1 MLPLLHAVAQ
11 TICSYRT
18 APDTMHVQTPV
29 IARTELNDALPIVD
43 MTRWYL
49 AFSKPKQEELARQQL
64 VNQGYEAY
72 LPLFK
77 KLGKPRSTGSQ
88 ESAALVR
95 EPMFPRYVFFKP
107 GVATQSIA
115 AARSTRGVTTL
126 VSFGFVPATVSDDL
140 IDAIRALELEREQAD
155 LDHISPYQPGT
166 RVRLRERGL
175 QGLEGLVVSVSSKR
189 VTLLLEILGREKE
202 LTVEHSK
209 LELA

>member
-1 MLPLLHAVAQ
+1 M
-11 TICSYRT
+11 
-18 APDTMHVQTPV
+18 D
-29 IARTELNDALPIVD
+29 ARLTNVGDASGNSTALPAVD

-64 VNQGYEAY
+64 ANQGFEAY

-77 KLGKPRSTGSQ
+77 KVGKPRGTHAVSG
-88 ESAALVR
+88 LIVR

-107 GVATQSIA
+107 GVSTQSIS
-115 AARSTRGVTTL
+115 AARSTRGVTSL

-140 IDAIRALELEREQAD
+140 VDAIRALELEREQAD
-155 LDHISPYQPGT
+155 LAQISPFQPGT

-175 QGLEGLVVSVSSKR
+175 QCLEGLVVAVSTKR

-202 LTVEHSK
+202 LSVEHSQ

>member
-1 MLPLLHAVAQ
+1 MDSYALSAGAAGVKSGLPAA
-11 TICSYRT
+11 
-18 APDTMHVQTPV
+18 
-29 IARTELNDALPIVD
+29 D

-77 KLGKPRSTGSQ
+77 KLGKPRSTTSPD
-88 ESAALVR
+88 SAGLVR

-107 GVATQSIA
+107 GSAAQSIS
-115 AARSTRGVTTL
+115 AARSTRGVTSL
-126 VSFGFVPATVSDDL
+126 VRFGFIPATVSDDL

-155 LDHISPYQPGT
+155 LDQISPYQPGT
-166 RVRLRERGL
+166 RVRLREKGL
-175 QGLEGLVVSVSSKR
+175 QCLEGLVVSVSSKR

>member
-1 MLPLLHAVAQ
+1 MDSYALNSGAASVRPGLPAA
-11 TICSYRT
+11 
-18 APDTMHVQTPV
+18 
-29 IARTELNDALPIVD
+29 D
-43 MTRWYL
+43 MSRWYL

-77 KLGKPRSTGSQ
+77 KLGKARSPASQ
-88 ESAALVR
+88 DSALVR

-107 GVATQSIA
+107 GVATQSIS
-115 AARSTRGVTTL
+115 AARSTRGVTSI
-126 VSFGFVPATVSDDL
+126 VRFGFVPATVSDDL

-155 LDHISPYQPGT
+155 LAQISPFQPGT
-166 RVRLRERGL
+166 RVRLREKGL
-175 QGLEGLVVSVSSKR
+175 QCLEGLVVSVSSKR

-202 LTVEHSK
+202 LCVEHSK